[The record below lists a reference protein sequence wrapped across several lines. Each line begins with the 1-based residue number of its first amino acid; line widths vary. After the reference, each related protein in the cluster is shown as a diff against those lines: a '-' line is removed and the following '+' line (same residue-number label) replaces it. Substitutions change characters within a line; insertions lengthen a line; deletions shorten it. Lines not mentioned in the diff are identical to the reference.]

1 MQSYD
6 ISNKKEFMSKLLKS
20 HLFDSFE
27 VREIILHTAFKMIL
41 EGKRNTDYFEQSQET
56 SRPLYLSWSEMQKNV
71 YELIQGRRQPTY
83 FKIILSTPL
92 DKTLSLSEEADAC
105 YLNVQFKDN
114 KLTCSTGISYKQFT
128 LNQEPDKIWDEEIKN
143 FLFNNHFM

>member
-20 HLFDSFE
+20 PLFDDFE
-27 VREIILHTAFKMIL
+27 VREVILHTAFKMIL
-41 EGKRNTDYFEQSQET
+41 EGKRNTAYFEQPIEIPDS
-56 SRPLYLSWSEMQKNV
+56 LYLCWREMRKYI
-71 YELIQGRRQPTY
+71 YELIQGHRQPTF

-92 DKTLSLSEEADAC
+92 EKTLSLSQEADAF
-105 YLNVQFKDN
+105 YLNIQFKEN
-114 KLTCSTGISYKQFT
+114 QLICSTGVSYKNFT
-128 LNQEPDKIWDEEIKN
+128 LNQEPDKIWDEEIKL